1 MKRRKDMII
10 KLDDKIK
17 EHIKENI
24 ERDLKSM
31 GCKNV
36 DKFLYRYSDI
46 IIEALEEAYITEL
59 DYLQD
64 KIAYTNKK

>member
-1 MKRRKDMII
+1 MSI

-17 EHIKENI
+17 ELIKENI
-24 ERDLKSM
+24 ERDLNSM
-31 GCKNV
+31 RCKNV

-59 DYLQD
+59 EYLQD
-64 KIAYTNKK
+64 KITYKDEK